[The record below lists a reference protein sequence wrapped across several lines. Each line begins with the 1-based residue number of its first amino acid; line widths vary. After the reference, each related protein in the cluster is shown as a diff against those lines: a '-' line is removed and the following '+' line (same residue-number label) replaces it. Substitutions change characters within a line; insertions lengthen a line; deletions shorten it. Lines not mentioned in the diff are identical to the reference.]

1 MTLLPRTSSD
11 QVAYTVAQT
20 PCTVVFGADNYC
32 GSVTT
37 PDGYTFHN
45 LFVPCEQ
52 LRSIGLPLD
61 ANPREP
67 TRAKVVREMSETLR
81 EFPERF
87 HHWNNGITVVCDDVS
102 LTPPNI
108 SLRFDEGSG
117 VCNGGHTYFTIN
129 TFPQTISALARVH
142 IEAIEL
148 PAGMT
153 AEARKV
159 AINSIAKYRNAN
171 RALLPTTQAD
181 FLGLYDPF
189 KSALGPHSTAV
200 RWHEGDS
207 NATVDAIASETLVR
221 MLAAVD
227 PLWFKHPQ
235 HTPHRENHKA
245 AATSSSAI
253 HSRWF
258 DGQGDPESNLKHMSL
273 ITVDVFRIAEMIA
286 YVIKHGEFTRGFRNS
301 NFYKWLTE
309 GGDRVLSH
317 YNAGQTGAR
326 LPNPATIMMLGA
338 FRSDVCLIKNEKG
351 YASLVGLLDDPE
363 QLWLNNYRA
372 YLDQLMNMFGD
383 KDQNPLLF
391 VKSDGP
397 YDLQLM
403 ALEHGRHLPD
413 TPVLLADVLSGQRY
427 QATDDPASA
436 THELLIDSEWYGEL
450 VPIAGKPPT
459 SKLYRRC

>member
-11 QVAYTVAQT
+11 QVPYTVAQT
-20 PCTVVFGADNYC
+20 PCAVRFDASNYC
-32 GSVTT
+32 GAVKT
-37 PDGYTFHN
+37 PDGYTFHH

-52 LRSIGLPLD
+52 LRTAGLPLD

-67 TRAKVVREMSETLR
+67 TRAKVVKEMNETLR
-81 EFPERF
+81 ESPERF
-87 HHWNNGITVVCDDVS
+87 HHWNNGITVVCDDVTRETS
-102 LTPPNI
+102 DIL
-108 SLRFDEGSG
+108 LQFDEGSG

-129 TFPQTISALARVH
+129 TFPQAVSPLALVH

-148 PAGMT
+148 PQGMS
-153 AEARKV
+153 ADARRI

-189 KSALGPHSTAV
+189 KLALGANSTAV

-207 NATVDAIASETLVR
+207 NASQEAIASETLVR

-227 PLWFKHPQ
+227 PLWFKHPV
-235 HTPHRENHKA
+235 HAPHRDNHKS
-245 AATSSSAI
+245 AATSSNAI

-258 DGQGDPESNLKHMSL
+258 DGQGDPESNLRHMAL
-273 ITVDVFRIAEMIA
+273 LTVDVFRISELLS
-286 YVIKHGEFTRGFRNS
+286 YVIKNGDFSRGFRNTL
-301 NFYKWLTE
+301 FYDWLTE
-309 GGDRVLSH
+309 GGDRTLVH
-317 YNAGQTGAR
+317 YNPGQTGAR
-326 LPNPATIMMLGA
+326 LPNPAMIMMLGA
-338 FRSDVCLIKNEKG
+338 FRSNVCLVKNEEG

-363 QLWLNNYRA
+363 QLWLNNYEA

-413 TPVLLADVLSGQRY
+413 IPSLLADVASGQRY
-427 QATDDPASA
+427 VHTEDRSTA
-436 THELLIDSEWYGEL
+436 THELLVDSEWYGEL
-450 VPIAGKPPT
+450 APLGKN
-459 SKLYRRC
+459 SDKSRLYRAM

>member
-11 QVAYTVAQT
+11 QVSYTVAQT
-20 PCTVVFGADNYC
+20 PCVVRFDASNYC
-32 GSVTT
+32 GSVKTR
-37 PDGYTFHN
+37 DGYTFHH

-52 LRSIGLPLD
+52 LRTVGLPLD

-67 TRAKVVREMSETLR
+67 TRAKVVKEMSETLR
-81 EFPERF
+81 EAPERF
-87 HHWNNGITVVCDDVS
+87 HHWNNGITVVCDDVGCDKEQIT
-102 LTPPNI
+102 LQFN
-108 SLRFDEGSG
+108 EGSG

-129 TFPQTISALARVH
+129 TFPQPLSPQALVH
-142 IEAIEL
+142 IEAIAL
-148 PAGMT
+148 PQGMT
-153 AEARKV
+153 AEGRRV

-181 FLGLYDPF
+181 FLGHYDPF
-189 KSALGPHSTAV
+189 KLALGAHSTSV

-207 NATVDAIASETLVR
+207 NASQDAIASETLVR

-227 PLWFKHPQ
+227 PLWFKHQ
-235 HTPHRENHKA
+235 VHTPHRDNHKS

-258 DGQGDPESNLKHMSL
+258 DGQGDPETNLKHMSL
-273 ITVDVFRIAEMIA
+273 LTVDVFRIAEMLS
-286 YVIKHGEFTRGFRNS
+286 YVIKNGEFSRGFRNTL
-301 NFYKWLTE
+301 FYGWLTE
-309 GGDRVLSH
+309 GGDRTLVH
-317 YNAGQTGAR
+317 YRPGETGAK

-338 FRSDVCLIKNEKG
+338 FRSDVCLIKNEEG

-363 QLWLNNYRA
+363 QLWLNNYQA

-413 TPVLLADVLSGQRY
+413 TPSVLADVLSGCRY
-427 QATDDPASA
+427 QATDDPAAA
-436 THELLIDSEWYGEL
+436 THQLLIDSEWYGEL
-450 VPIAGKPPT
+450 AQITGKPSA
-459 SKLYRRC
+459 SKLYRLC